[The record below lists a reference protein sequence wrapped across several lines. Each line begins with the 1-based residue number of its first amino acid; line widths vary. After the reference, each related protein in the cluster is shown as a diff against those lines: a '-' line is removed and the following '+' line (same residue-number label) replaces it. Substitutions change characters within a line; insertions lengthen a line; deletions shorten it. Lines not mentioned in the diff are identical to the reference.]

1 MSVEKLNTVPELKYE
16 RMAHI
21 VRELSKQYFNS
32 LERRLLPYGVNHG
45 FWGYLRELWNEEG
58 ISQKTLSERVG
69 LTGPTT
75 NSVVKRM
82 LAAGLVEL
90 RPVIEGKPR
99 QVVYLTEYG
108 KSLKDTLEPLAKE
121 VNDVAESGM
130 NPEEIEIVRKYLLN
144 MHSNLVKDN
153 T

>member
-1 MSVEKLNTVPELKYE
+1 MSEEKFNAAPDLKNE

-45 FWGYLRELWNEEG
+45 FWAYLRELWNEDG
-58 ISQKTLSERVG
+58 ISQKALSERVG

-82 LAAGLVEL
+82 LSAGLIEL
-90 RPVIEGKPR
+90 RPIVEGKPR

-108 KSLKDTLEPLAKE
+108 KSLRETLEPLAKE
-121 VNDVAESGM
+121 VNDVAQDGIGT
-130 NPEEIEIVRKYLLN
+130 EEIAIVRKYLLN
-144 MHSNLVKDN
+144 MYFNLLKDN
-153 T
+153 N

>member
-45 FWGYLRELWNEEG
+45 FWGYLREL
-58 ISQKTLSERVG
+58 
-69 LTGPTT
+69 
-75 NSVVKRM
+75 
-82 LAAGLVEL
+82 
-90 RPVIEGKPR
+90 
-99 QVVYLTEYG
+99 YLTEYG

-121 VNDVAESGM
+121 VNDVAQSGM
-130 NPEEIEIVRKYLLN
+130 SPEEIAIVRKYLLN

>member
-1 MSVEKLNTVPELKYE
+1 MFVEKVNTTPELKYE

-21 VRELSKQYFNS
+21 VRELSKQYYNS
-32 LERRLLPYGVNHG
+32 LERRLQHYGVNHG

-82 LAAGLVEL
+82 SAAGLVEL
-90 RPVIEGKPR
+90 RPIIEGKPR

-108 KSLKDTLEPLAKE
+108 KKLKDTLEPLAKE
-121 VNDVAESGM
+121 VNDVAQSGM
-130 NPEEIEIVRKYLLN
+130 SSEEIAIVRKYLLN

>member
-1 MSVEKLNTVPELKYE
+1 MFEEKLNTTPELKYE

-21 VRELSKQYFNS
+21 VRELTKQYYNS
-32 LERRLLPYGVNHG
+32 LERRLQPYGVNHG

-82 LAAGLVEL
+82 SAAGLIEL
-90 RPVIEGKPR
+90 RPIIEGKPR

-108 KSLKDTLEPLAKE
+108 KKLKDTLEPLAKE
-121 VNDVAESGM
+121 VNDLAQSGM
-130 NPEEIEIVRKYLLN
+130 SPEEIAIVRKYLLN

>member
-1 MSVEKLNTVPELKYE
+1 
-16 RMAHI
+16 
-21 VRELSKQYFNS
+21 
-32 LERRLLPYGVNHG
+32 
-45 FWGYLRELWNEEG
+45 
-58 ISQKTLSERVG
+58 

-75 NSVVKRM
+75 NSVIKRM

-90 RPVIEGKPR
+90 RPITEGKPR

-121 VNDVAESGM
+121 VNDVAQSGM
-130 NPEEIEIVRKYLLN
+130 SLEEIEIVREYLLN
-144 MHSNLVKDN
+144 MHSNLMKDN

>member
-1 MSVEKLNTVPELKYE
+1 MFEEKLNTTPELKYE

-21 VRELSKQYFNS
+21 VRELSKQYYNS
-32 LERRLLPYGVNHG
+32 LERRLQPYGVNHG

-75 NSVVKRM
+75 NSVIKRM
-82 LAAGLVEL
+82 SAAGLIEL
-90 RPVIEGKPR
+90 RPIIEGKPR
-99 QVVYLTEYG
+99 LVVYLTEYG
-108 KSLKDTLEPLAKE
+108 KKLKDTLEPLAKE
-121 VNDVAESGM
+121 VNDVAQSGM
-130 NPEEIEIVRKYLLN
+130 SPEEIAIVRKYLLN